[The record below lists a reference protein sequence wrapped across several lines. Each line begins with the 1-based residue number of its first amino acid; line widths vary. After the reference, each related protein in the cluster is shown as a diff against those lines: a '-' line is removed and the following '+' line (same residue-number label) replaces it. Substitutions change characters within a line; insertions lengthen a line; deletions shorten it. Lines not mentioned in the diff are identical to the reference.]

1 MGSLTIELDDEL
13 IQRAEAGSERTG
25 KGLREL
31 VSAYLAELGSQAQP
45 AEPKKSLF
53 GCMRGTAEVLG
64 DIVSPLPEEDWEVLR
79 RL

>member
-13 IQRAEAGSERTG
+13 IQRAEANSERIG
-25 KGLREL
+25 KDLSEL
-31 VSAYLAELGSQAQP
+31 VSAFLAEFGSQTRP
-45 AEPKKSLF
+45 AEPKKKSLF

-79 RL
+79 S